1 MRLHNRLGGKNATLQ
16 WENPRSPYFL
26 LQVSR
31 ENRVKPLQHVEAAM
45 QKLAFLIAAGIACL
59 FISAHFVLATDL
71 EPHQQIQWIAN

>member
-1 MRLHNRLGGKNATLQ
+1 
-16 WENPRSPYFL
+16 
-26 LQVSR
+26 
-31 ENRVKPLQHVEAAM
+31 M